1 MRIESVAMLGIA
13 AALSGC
19 SVGPH
24 YKAPNPA
31 EVKLHHAQPAEIS
44 QEKFDGKWWGQFDDP
59 VLNGLVDSALHAN
72 WDIEVARAKL
82 AESRAIYD
90 ERKLDK
96 YPTISSTA
104 SYQQS
109 REVFPGFTNKPI
121 NIKPSQAGFDA
132 SWELDVFGRVRHQV
146 GAAAAQDQAFHANL
160 RDVQVS
166 VAAEVARNYFL
177 LRGAQWRL
185 AVAQRSLVNQ
195 QDTLKWT
202 EVRRDAGVGEEQDVA
217 SAAARVAQ
225 TAAAIPDI
233 NGAILTFQNRIAVLT
248 SVRPGE
254 LAADLS
260 AREYTPITKALPIGD
275 PNELLRRRPD
285 VQAAERRLAQAEEL
299 QGFGVADLFP
309 PVAFGGFLGFIA
321 GRGDLFFQ
329 SDSEAWSITPSISWP
344 ALDYWRFKARVR
356 QSSAVTQ
363 ENYAQYEQTVL
374 GALEE
379 TENALISYHAN
390 QEKLIKLNDQARESK
405 RAADIARDRYREGVI
420 DFLQLLDAERLQLQA
435 EDNLAQ
441 VEGDV
446 FVSVVTIYKALGGLP
461 EDSQLPGSRPPVGK
475 TGGGARAEKKKA
487 SREYAGNANLPD
499 WRSRPVASQIKR
511 QCVAV

>member
-1 MRIESVAMLGIA
+1 MRRKSLAVLAIVAT
-13 AALSGC
+13 LSGC

-31 EVKLHHAQPAEIS
+31 EVKLHHAQPSEIS

-72 WDIEVARAKL
+72 WDIEVARARL
-82 AESRAIYD
+82 AQSRAIYD

-121 NIKPSQAGFDA
+121 NIKTYQAGFDA

-225 TAAAIPDI
+225 TAATIPDI
-233 NGAILTFQNRIAVLT
+233 NAAILTLQNRIAVLT
-248 SVRPGE
+248 AVRPGE

-275 PNELLRRRPD
+275 PNDLLRRRPD
-285 VQAAERRLAQAEEL
+285 VQAVERRLAQATEL
-299 QGFGVADLFP
+299 QGSAVADLFP
-309 PVAFGGFLGFIA
+309 HVTFGGFLGFIA

-329 SDSEAWSITPSISWP
+329 SDSAAWSIAPSISWP

-356 QSSAVTQ
+356 QASAVTQ
-363 ENYAQYEQTVL
+363 EDYAQYEQTVL

-420 DFLQLLDAERLQLQA
+420 DFLQLLDAERVQLQA

-446 FVSVVTIYKALGGLP
+446 FVSVVTLYKALGGLP
-461 EDSQLPGSRPPVGK
+461 EDSQLPGSRNPVVA
-475 TGGGARAEKKKA
+475 TSAGAKA
-487 SREYAGNANLPD
+487 GS
-499 WRSRPVASQIKR
+499 K
-511 QCVAV
+511 

>member
-1 MRIESVAMLGIA
+1 MRRKSIA
-13 AALSGC
+13 LLAIVAALSGC

-31 EVKLHHAQPAEIS
+31 EVKLHQAQPSEIT

-59 VLNGLVDSALHAN
+59 VLNGLVDSALRSN
-72 WDIEVARAKL
+72 WDIESARARL
-82 AESRAIYD
+82 AQSRAIYD

-104 SYQQS
+104 SYQQA
-109 REVFPGFTNKPI
+109 REVVPGFINTPV
-121 NIKPSQAGFDA
+121 NIKTYQAGFDA
-132 SWELDVFGRVRHQV
+132 FWEVDVFGRVRHQV

-195 QDTLKWT
+195 EDTLKWT

-225 TAAAIPDI
+225 TAATIPDI
-233 NGAILTFQNRIAVLT
+233 NAVILTFQNRIAVLT
-248 SVRPGE
+248 GVRPGE

-260 AREYTPITKALPIGD
+260 VREYAPITKALPIGD

-285 VQAAERRLAQAEEL
+285 VQAAERRLAQATEL
-299 QGFGVADLFP
+299 QGSATADLFP
-309 PVAFGGFLGFIA
+309 HVTFGGFLGFIA
-321 GRGDLFFQ
+321 G
-329 SDSEAWSITPSISWP
+329 
-344 ALDYWRFKARVR
+344 VR
-356 QSSAVTQ
+356 QASAVTQ

-405 RAADIARDRYREGVI
+405 RAADIARERYREGVI
-420 DFLQLLDAERLQLQA
+420 DFLQLLDAERVQLQA

-446 FVSVVTIYKALGGLP
+446 FVSVVTLYKALGGLP
-461 EDSQLPGSRPPVGK
+461 EDSQLPGSRNPVVA
-475 TGGGARAEKKKA
+475 TSAGAKA
-487 SREYAGNANLPD
+487 
-499 WRSRPVASQIKR
+499 ASK
-511 QCVAV
+511 

>member
-1 MRIESVAMLGIA
+1 MRRKSIATFAIVAA
-13 AALSGC
+13 VSGC

-31 EVKLHHAQPAEIS
+31 GVKLHQAQPSEIS

-59 VLNGLVDSALHAN
+59 VLNGLVDSALRAN
-72 WDIEVARAKL
+72 WDIEIARAKL
-82 AESRAIYD
+82 VESRAIYD

-96 YPTISSTA
+96 YPTISSSA
-104 SYQQS
+104 SYQQA
-109 REVFPGFTNKPI
+109 REVVPGFIDTPV
-121 NIKPSQAGFDA
+121 NIKTYQAGFDA
-132 SWELDVFGRVRHQV
+132 FWELDVFGRVRHQV
-146 GAAAAQDQAFHANL
+146 GAAAAQNQAFQANL

-225 TAAAIPDI
+225 TAATIPDI
-233 NGAILTFQNRIAVLT
+233 NAAILVFQNRIAVLT
-248 SVRPGE
+248 GVRPGE

-260 AREYTPITKALPIGD
+260 VREYTPITKSLPIGD

-285 VQAAERRLAQAEEL
+285 VQAAERRLAQATEL
-299 QGFGVADLFP
+299 QGSAVADLFP
-309 PVAFGGFLGFIA
+309 HVTFGGFLGFIA
-321 GRGDLFFQ
+321 GRGSTFFQ
-329 SDSEAWSITPSISWP
+329 SDSEAWSFGPSITWP

-363 ENYAQYEQTVL
+363 ENYAEYEQTVL
-374 GALEE
+374 RALEE

-420 DFLQLLDAERLQLQA
+420 DFLQLLDAERVQLEA

-446 FVSVVTIYKALGGLP
+446 FVAVVTIYKALGGLP
-461 EDSQLPGSRPPVGK
+461 DDTQLPGSRTPAVAANA
-475 TGGGARAEKKKA
+475 GAHPA
-487 SREYAGNANLPD
+487 SVN
-499 WRSRPVASQIKR
+499 K
-511 QCVAV
+511 

>member
-1 MRIESVAMLGIA
+1 MRRLSIAMLA
-13 AALSGC
+13 FVVVLSGC
-19 SVGPH
+19 SVGPR

-31 EVKLHHAQPAEIS
+31 NVKLHQAQPSEIT
-44 QEKFDGKWWGQFDDP
+44 QEKFDGKWWGQFEDP
-59 VLNGLVDSALHAN
+59 VLNTLVDSALHSN
-72 WDIEVARAKL
+72 WDIEVARARL
-82 AESRAIYD
+82 AQSRAIYD
-90 ERKLDK
+90 ERKLDR

-104 SYQQS
+104 SYQQE
-109 REVFPGFTNKPI
+109 REVVPGFINTPV
-121 NIKPSQAGFDA
+121 NIKTYQAGFDA
-132 SWELDVFGRVRHQV
+132 YWELDVFGRVRHQV
-146 GAAAAQDQAFHANL
+146 KAAAAQDQAFRANL

-185 AVAQRSLVNQ
+185 AVAERSLVNQ

-202 EVRRDAGVGEEQDVA
+202 EVRRGAGVGEEQDVA

-225 TAAAIPDI
+225 TAATIPDI
-233 NGAILTFQNRIAVLT
+233 NAAILTYQNRIAVLT
-248 SVRPGE
+248 GVRPGE

-260 AREYTPITKALPIGD
+260 AREYAPITKALPIGD
-275 PNELLRRRPD
+275 PDELLRRRPD
-285 VQAAERRLAQAEEL
+285 VQAAERRLAQATEL
-299 QGFGVADLFP
+299 QGSAVADLFP
-309 PVAFGGFLGFIA
+309 HVSFGGFLGFIA
-321 GRGDLFFQ
+321 GRGSTFFQ
-329 SDSEAWSITPSISWP
+329 SDSEAWSFTPSISWP

-363 ENYAQYEQTVL
+363 ENYAEYEQTVL
-374 GALEE
+374 RALEE

-420 DFLQLLDAERLQLQA
+420 DFLQLLDAERVQLQA

-446 FVSVVTIYKALGGLP
+446 FVSVVTLYKALGGLP
-461 EDSQLPGSRPPVGK
+461 EDSQLPGGRNPVVATSAGAK
-475 TGGGARAEKKKA
+475 TGTK
-487 SREYAGNANLPD
+487 
-499 WRSRPVASQIKR
+499 
-511 QCVAV
+511 

>member
-1 MRIESVAMLGIA
+1 MRRKLVASLAVI

-31 EVKLHHAQPAEIS
+31 EVKLHQAQPSEIT

-59 VLNGLVDSALHAN
+59 VLNGLVDSALRSN
-72 WDIEVARAKL
+72 WDIESARARL
-82 AESRAIYD
+82 AQSRAIYD

-104 SYQQS
+104 SYQQA
-109 REVFPGFTNKPI
+109 REVVPGFINTPV
-121 NIKPSQAGFDA
+121 NIKTYQAGFDA
-132 SWELDVFGRVRHQV
+132 FWEVDVFGRVRHQV

-195 QDTLKWT
+195 EDTLKWT

-225 TAAAIPDI
+225 TAATIPDI
-233 NGAILTFQNRIAVLT
+233 NAAILTFQNRIAVLT
-248 SVRPGE
+248 GVRPGD

-260 AREYTPITKALPIGD
+260 VREYAPITKALPIGD

-285 VQAAERRLAQAEEL
+285 VQAAERRLAQATEL
-299 QGFGVADLFP
+299 QGSATAELFP
-309 PVAFGGFLGFIA
+309 HVTFGGFLGFIA
-321 GRGDLFFQ
+321 GRGSTFFQ
-329 SDSEAWSITPSISWP
+329 SDSEAWSFTPSISWP

-356 QSSAVTQ
+356 QASAVTQ

-420 DFLQLLDAERLQLQA
+420 DFLQLLDAERVQLQA

-446 FVSVVTIYKALGGLP
+446 FVSVVALYKALGGLP
-461 EDSQLPGSRPPVGK
+461 EDSQLPGSRNPVVATS
-475 TGGGARAEKKKA
+475 TGAKPGSK
-487 SREYAGNANLPD
+487 
-499 WRSRPVASQIKR
+499 
-511 QCVAV
+511 